1 MDISYNVEG
10 TSGPGQR
17 KINLLRTTDKIMFGW
32 VNYRGFD
39 PLKDKKYG
47 WVFYGAEDAECRCA
61 RGIYVSQIPEHN
73 GYWMSIGNYDLAKGE
88 ES

>member
-1 MDISYNVEG
+1 MDISYTVEG

-17 KINLLRTTDKIMFGW
+17 KINLLRTADKIMFGW

-73 GYWMSIGNYDLAKGE
+73 GTWMSIGNYDLAKGE